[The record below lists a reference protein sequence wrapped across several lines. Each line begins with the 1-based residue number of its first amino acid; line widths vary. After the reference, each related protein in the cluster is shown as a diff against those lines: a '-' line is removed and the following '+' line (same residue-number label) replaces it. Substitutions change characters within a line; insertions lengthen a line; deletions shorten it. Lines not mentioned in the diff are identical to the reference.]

1 MTRIRSIVICLF
13 ILGFGFLD
21 RVQSDVVVPS
31 DRVSTGVN
39 VRDTP
44 KTSGKIL
51 KVLAPGEQLQY
62 VGTVPGWNE
71 VILSDGRLGFVSKSW
86 TRVIP
91 TDETGGTTSGN
102 FTIDVVDVGT
112 GLGIFVRG
120 PDFALVYD
128 GGSNDDFARGSAN
141 RFLSFLKSQYPDLT
155 VIDHMIL
162 SHPHRD
168 HVELLPDVI
177 AAYQVRN
184 FWDSGAVN
192 DICGYRAFIQAISD
206 EPQAVYHSA
215 LFDFGSHPVS
225 FTAGACYGQT
235 LPAANIP
242 LPYGSR
248 IDHLPVVLGASASMT
263 ILHADG
269 AKHSDFNENSLVV
282 RLDFGQNK
290 ILFMGD
296 AEGGGRADPGTPPAA
311 HSIESI
317 LLDCCAAE
325 LRANVLIVGHHGS
338 KTSSRVAFL
347 NAVGAKIFVISSG
360 PTKYK
365 KVVLPDDEV
374 VQELERRGDL
384 FRTNLDDISC
394 KTNPAKIG
402 PDNDGEAGGCDN
414 VRIILSNT
422 APPAITYLR
431 VSD

>member
-71 VILSDGRLGFVSKSW
+71 VILSDGRSGFVSKSW

-192 DICGYRAFIQAISD
+192 DICGYHHLPLFVLHDFDVAGFLILGTLQRDTRRFQFSHAFEVIDLGLRLDDI
-206 EPQAVYHSA
+206 EG
-215 LFDFGSHPVS
+215 LERE
-225 FTAGACYGQT
+225 
-235 LPAANIP
+235 PAAATKISESN
-242 LPYGSR
+242 LR
-248 IDHLPVVLGASASMT
+248 AQLAENGAS
-263 ILHADG
+263 
-269 AKHSDFNENSLVV
+269 E
-282 RLDFGQNK
+282 
-290 ILFMGD
+290 
-296 AEGGGRADPGTPPAA
+296 AETD
-311 HSIESI
+311 I
-317 LLDCCAAE
+317 LLDERVELNALTSDDLVAMIERKLEEYGLEKVVPDNAVLAETYRAFHRSYLLREKFKEMEQQFDKEAEAADIPE
-325 LRANVLIVGHHGS
+325 DLEEEVRAVLAEDTDLRWDDAIQVVLDD
-338 KTSSRVAFL
+338 TQLSRVREDKEK
-347 NAVGAKIFVISSG
+347 AKRKSG
-360 PTKYK
+360 DFTSDS
-365 KVVLPDDEV
+365 DDAETA
-374 VQELERRGDL
+374 GD
-384 FRTNLDDISC
+384 
-394 KTNPAKIG
+394 A
-402 PDNDGEAGGCDN
+402 
-414 VRIILSNT
+414 
-422 APPAITYLR
+422 
-431 VSD
+431 